1 LRRVQSWM
9 DDECL
14 FALHYLEPMDR

>member
-1 LRRVQSWM
+1 LRRVQTWM